1 MAERGAA
8 TRGKVAKTVAG
19 ADDVELKATIPH
31 KQIHWGLRR
40 YNLTTANDDERHIY
54 FFDTPGLELF
64 HSGVVLRARRIIGG
78 DHDSTVKLRPVDPSK
93 VPARWKKYAGF
104 KIEAD
109 AGENGVVKSASLT
122 MPVAKGIIKRVAE
135 GKLGVAALLA
145 EEQKRFLFEMAKLEL
160 DLARLM
166 IMGPMQ
172 AQRWKFTDPAL
183 PWPITAELWQRD
195 DGELIFEAS
204 IKAPIEQA
212 AVAAG
217 GFLAHL
223 AEIGAERDHSQ
234 QAKTRWALEH
244 YAGKVSGK
252 SAGRVGNKAA
262 LPTEKKA
269 VPKPAAKKVG
279 GKRVAARK
287 ARPAAK
293 SIGNTPVA
301 KRRRAKTKR

>member
-1 MAERGAA
+1 
-8 TRGKVAKTVAG
+8 
-19 ADDVELKATIPH
+19 
-31 KQIHWGLRR
+31 
-40 YNLTTANDDERHIY
+40 
-54 FFDTPGLELF
+54 
-64 HSGVVLRARRIIGG
+64 
-78 DHDSTVKLRPVDPSK
+78 
-93 VPARWKKYAGF
+93 
-104 KIEAD
+104 
-109 AGENGVVKSASLT
+109 
-122 MPVAKGIIKRVAE
+122 
-135 GKLGVAALLA
+135 
-145 EEQKRFLFEMAKLEL
+145 MAKLEL

-244 YAGKVSGK
+244 YADKARGKG
-252 SAGRVGNKAA
+252 ADRVGNKAA
-262 LPTEKKA
+262 LPTAKKA
-269 VPKPAAKKVG
+269 MPKPAAKKVG
-279 GKRVAARK
+279 GKKIAARK

-293 SIGNTPVA
+293 SVGNTLA
-301 KRRRAKTKR
+301 TKRSRAKTKR